1 MYADWYAWVD
11 ILTLGLEARIIGM
24 GDEPA
29 WHSQTAYLI
38 YQLLGWLA
46 FTAWSISFWPQVILN
61 YRRKSVVGL
70 HFDFV
75 VFNLTKHSS
84 YLIYNAVLYFSTVV
98 QRQYHEKY
106 GFDELIPVAPSDVA
120 FSTHAVLLT
129 SAMAVQLFL
138 YERGGQKLSSFC
150 KATSSFVWIEALII
164 LVVSWVHKDWLSLIQ
179 NFNNIQLLMTTI
191 KYIPQVIFNIQRK
204 STDGWSVSNILLDLT
219 GGIANFS
226 QMLTQSLDQ
235 KSFVNFSGNV
245 GKVGLSLLSVAFDLI
260 FIVQHFCLYPEH
272 PGVPQEG
279 YHEVGDYSVVFSVD
293 PGLGSDERDQGDDHA
308 QKTPP
313 P

>member
-1 MYADWYAWVD
+1 
-11 ILTLGLEARIIGM
+11 M
-24 GDEPA
+24 GDEPE
-29 WHSQTAYLI
+29 WHSGTAYII
-38 YQLLGWLA
+38 YQLLGWFA

-84 YLIYNAVLYFSTVV
+84 YLIYNAVLYFSPVV

-129 SAMAVQLFL
+129 SAMVVQLFM
-138 YERGGQKLSSFC
+138 YERGGQKISSTC
-150 KATSSFVWIEALII
+150 KIISSVVWTEAVII
-164 LVVSWVHKDWLSLIQ
+164 IVVSWFHNDWLSLIQ

-191 KYIPQVIFNIQRK
+191 KYIPQVYFNYTRK
-204 STDGWSVSNILLDLT
+204 STDGWSISNILLDLT
-219 GGIANFS
+219 GGVCNFG

-235 KSFVNFSGNV
+235 NSFVNFSGNV
-245 GKVGLSLLSVAFDLI
+245 GKVGLSLLSVLFDI
-260 FIVQHFCLYPEH
+260 VFTVQHFCLYNGHSDGAPD
-272 PGVPQEG
+272 G
-279 YHEVGDYSVVFSVD
+279 YIPVGDYRVVTSVD
-293 PGLGSDERDQGDDHA
+293 PELAGGEQDDGDRV